1 VLFLSIPFIT
11 ITYSFACL
19 FVGGSALRIL
29 SRENTE
35 ILSISAGTELA
46 TAYLLGQGILANIWL
61 LIALYGDFSSI
72 IVGIIVSLLTIGGI
86 AQNYKLIFHFIQQ
99 LTNIYNESKSE
110 PASWKLIIVLT
121 LLICMA
127 WGASLG
133 RSPIGDGSAFYLPIA
148 KLIAVTHQLAPLPGF
163 EELATLGLQGE
174 MHFAALMSL
183 GSPGAAQLFSWPTIL
198 AGAILLLALA
208 KNVGL
213 KRHGQWLVLAM
224 LFTSSAVVELSGSGK
239 IDLFAAALGLAAY
252 YWAIRIREVNR
263 SSIFWLVGLFTGLAV
278 IAKISYVVTFV
289 PSIGIIIIW
298 SYYSWSRQ
306 TGVQIFNVEKLLQCI
321 LIFVSGLLIAIIPH
335 LVKNYILFQNPLAP
349 FGTTGGLQDQ
359 TWYGPE
365 TTRRILFTIP
375 FALTYGDYW
384 AQLGNLTP
392 LVLAFFPLALFL
404 PKPSRVM
411 NSPLFIV
418 TISAIIGVMT
428 WFIVRPSV
436 LAPRYFMAC
445 LLLLIIPAAR
455 AAEFITSHPARPKIL
470 RRTVVAITILAVI
483 TTGWYYLGR
492 VFFPKQTYEYLSG
505 QLSECGK
512 APEYCGMLTIINNS
526 AEPGA
531 RLFTKTFARYWLR
544 PDLIQCTATT
554 DEINAYKGLDT
565 AEQRWSFIYG
575 RGFRY
580 IPILYFTDP
589 LQNIISKDLEHI
601 PNWLNVTRIEV
612 EDGKNVLLELHS
624 IVSSHKPV
632 VGCKQ
637 ILPPAWGLFNLHDI

>member
-1 VLFLSIPFIT
+1 MLFLFIPFIT
-11 ITYSFACL
+11 IIYSFACL

-29 SRENTE
+29 SSENTE
-35 ILSISAGTELA
+35 NLSISAGTELA

-61 LIALYGDFSSI
+61 LIALYGDFSPI

-110 PASWKLIIVLT
+110 PAGWKLIIVLT

-127 WGASLG
+127 WGTSLG

-278 IAKISYVVTFV
+278 IAKISYVVTFG
-289 PSIGIIIIW
+289 PSLAIIIIW
-298 SYYSWSRQ
+298 SYSSWSRQ
-306 TGVQIFNVEKLLQCI
+306 AGVQIFNTEKLLQCI

-335 LVKNYILFQNPLAP
+335 LVKNYILFQNPFAP
-349 FGTTGGLQDQ
+349 FGSTAGGLQDQ

-392 LVLAFFPLALFL
+392 LVLAFSPLALFL
-404 PKPSRVM
+404 PKPSRIM

-436 LAPRYFMAC
+436 LAPRYLMAC

-455 AAEFITSHPARPKIL
+455 AAEFITSIPVRPTVL
-470 RRTVVAITILAVI
+470 YRTIIAITIVTLI
-483 TTGWYYLGR
+483 NHGWYYLDR
-492 VFFPKQTYEYLSG
+492 VFFPKQTYQYLSG
-505 QLSECGK
+505 QLTECEK
-512 APEYCGMLTIINNS
+512 ATGYCRIITIINNS
-526 AEPGA
+526 VEPGA

-544 PDLIQCTATT
+544 SDLIQCTATT
-554 DEINAYKGLDT
+554 DEINAYKSLDT
-565 AEQRWSFIYG
+565 DEQRWSFIYG

-589 LQNIISKDLEHI
+589 LQNIIHEDLKHI
-601 PNWLNVTRIEV
+601 PNWLNVTRIE
-612 EDGKNVLLELHS
+612 DGKNILLELRS
-624 IVSSHKPV
+624 IDPSHQPG
-632 VGCKQ
+632 VGCTQ
-637 ILPPAWGLFNLHDI
+637 ISPPAWGLFNLHDL